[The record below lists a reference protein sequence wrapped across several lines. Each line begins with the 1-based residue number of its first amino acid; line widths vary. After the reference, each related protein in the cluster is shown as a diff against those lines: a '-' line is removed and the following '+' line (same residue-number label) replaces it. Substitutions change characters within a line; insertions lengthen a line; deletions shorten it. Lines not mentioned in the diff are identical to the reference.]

1 MIMAE
6 GAKASNESERV
17 PPPPVFFV
25 RVANKGLMLD
35 AASRLANIELKVV
48 LFSGICEW
56 SVRVANKGVTARYF
70 CEAMRV

>member
-6 GAKASNESERV
+6 GGKASNESERV

-35 AASRLANIELKVV
+35 AASRLANTGLRVV
-48 LFSGICEW
+48 VFSGTCAMAA
-56 SVRVANKGVTARYF
+56 RVANKGVTARYF